1 MFGIESYKNKDELLE
16 EQYKA
21 KYLKY
26 KQKYLE
32 LKQSGG
38 QFSLPSLPSS
48 TYAYLT
54 TESKAVQLVALFNKC
69 KKNSENPIEVNVND
83 VNLTANI
90 NTVINLEDTSKK
102 TEFETL
108 VASKKNEFET
118 LVKSENAKFQ
128 KLIESKKNSYTNEFN
143 NFLTK
148 CNTPNSSEIVNL
160 LNDEAYKIKKGTN
173 KIELIH
179 STSLIDKA
187 KKQAG
192 TQLKK
197 NSSTISNKTSFV
209 NEDATTFKNLLESI
223 KTGNQGY
230 ANYTVPT
237 HYVLIDESLTSYKLV
252 GDGLP
257 KPIPQ

>member
-38 QFSLPSLPSS
+38 QFSLRRMSSLPSLPSS

-54 TESKAVQLVALFNKC
+54 TESKAAQLVGLFNKC

-83 VNLTANI
+83 VNLTTNI
-90 NTVINLEDTSKK
+90 DTVINFEDTSKK

-108 VASKKNEFET
+108 VASKKNE
-118 LVKSENAKFQ
+118 FQ

-148 CNTPNSSEIVNL
+148 CNTTNSSEIVNL

-197 NSSTISNKTSFV
+197 NSSTIYNKTSFV